1 MDSDKDLLEAAKEAK
16 EDFYTLLGVEFE
28 ASESDIK
35 RAYRKTSLKYHP
47 DKHPGRLDVVEKF
60 HLLAIARDV
69 LLDPQAK
76 AAYDAVRLRRKE
88 RELQN
93 QLLDGRRRAMKEDL
107 EKREGAF
114 KRKRDEDVT
123 AEEKLEMEIRR
134 LAEDGKRRRREREEQ
149 LNREKQE
156 EEASFMEDTLETEAQ
171 SKPTGQVPELD
182 RTIRVRWSREGAGA
196 DWDKEKLSEM
206 FSKFGHIDS
215 MVVAKDKK
223 IKVTGEK
230 HRKAIGMVFIVYT
243 SIVAAHAAVG
253 DGKDAFPGVDSVTW
267 ASKEPDIKSP
277 IAADFSA
284 PSTPSSTPNKSFR
297 ASFTG
302 GLSKGPGSMNGKP
315 SFSFSPQPQSP
326 SLQEITMMR
335 LKQAEKKRLEEQI
348 RQKEVAEEETK
359 A

>member
-1 MDSDKDLLEAAKEAK
+1 
-16 EDFYTLLGVEFE
+16 
-28 ASESDIK
+28 
-35 RAYRKTSLKYHP
+35 
-47 DKHPGRLDVVEKF
+47 
-60 HLLAIARDV
+60 
-69 LLDPQAK
+69 
-76 AAYDAVRLRRKE
+76 
-88 RELQN
+88 
-93 QLLDGRRRAMKEDL
+93 MKEDL
-107 EKREGAF
+107 EKRETSF
-114 KRKRDEDVT
+114 KRKRDEDIT

-156 EEASFMEDTLETEAQ
+156 EEASFMEDSPEAEAPQ
-171 SKPTGQVPELD
+171 KPAGQVPELD
-182 RTIRVRWSREGAGA
+182 RTVRVRWPREGEGA
-196 DWDKEKLSEM
+196 EWDKEKLSEM

-223 IKVTGEK
+223 IRVSGEK
-230 HRKAIGMVFIVYT
+230 HRKALGLVFIIYT
-243 SIVAAHAAVG
+243 SIVSAHSAVE
-253 DGKDAFPGVDSVTW
+253 DGKETFPNVESVSW

-277 IAADFSA
+277 TAADFSA

-302 GLSKGPGSMNGKP
+302 GLSKGPGSINGKP
-315 SFSFSPQPQSP
+315 SFSFSPGPQSP

-348 RQKEVAEEETK
+348 RQKEAAEEESK